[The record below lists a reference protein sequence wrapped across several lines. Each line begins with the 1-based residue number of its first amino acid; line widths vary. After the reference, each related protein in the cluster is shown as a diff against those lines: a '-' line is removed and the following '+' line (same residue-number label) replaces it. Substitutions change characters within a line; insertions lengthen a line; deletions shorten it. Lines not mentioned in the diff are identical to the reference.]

1 MELRRKHKD
10 YSVAT
15 DPNSFAAEGV
25 RCVVDAAEME
35 KEKKEK
41 IHPQSSRSSYILV
54 ST

>member
-1 MELRRKHKD
+1 MELRSKHRD

-41 IHPQSSRSSYILV
+41 YIHNPAGVLIF
-54 ST
+54 